1 MNADFEPVRANLG
14 QQVFHYLRDRIYQM
28 EYEPGTKL
36 GVGEVADQLNVSR
49 SPVRDAFLMLVA
61 EGIVVPLQSGGCKV
75 IEFDRKYINNVFTM
89 RRALELTAVRLTA
102 ESPDQ
107 TRVEKLRQTWISLR
121 DADDSDPS
129 YVESHIRADNDLH
142 QQIAEMS
149 QNPLLQDALA
159 KIISIAGMIRR
170 WQYAGTSLPHHLRI
184 TCEEHLQMIEAILA
198 GEADAAVAAMDVHLS
213 NAHERSLAR
222 LDVANAAASAEAE
235 AQKTNQQ
242 ANNSRKRRK

>member
-14 QQVFHYLRDRIYQM
+14 QQVFHYLRDKIYKM
-28 EYEPGTKL
+28 EYQPGTKL

-75 IEFDRKYINNVFTM
+75 IEFDRKYINDVFAM
-89 RRALELTAVRLTA
+89 RHALELTAVRLTA

-107 TRVEKLRQTWISLR
+107 ERVEKLCQTWLRIR
-121 DADDSDPS
+121 DADNTDPA
-129 YVESHIRADNDLH
+129 YVENHLRADNDLH

-149 QNPLLQDALA
+149 HNPLLQDALA

-170 WQYAGTSLPHHLRI
+170 WQYAGATSPQHLHV
-184 TCEEHLQMIEAILA
+184 TSEEHLRMLDAILA
-198 GEADAAVAAMDVHLS
+198 GEADVAVAAMDQHLS

-222 LDVANAAASAEAE
+222 LDAIAAATEAE
-235 AQKTNQQ
+235 AAQKADQKTGT
-242 ANNSRKRRK
+242 SRKRRK